1 MLIKRRRVAPGRGF
15 GGADE
20 SGAAGCCDLM
30 EREETV
36 NKGAPTT
43 AKEAKY
49 TVYCV
54 YICTLSVKRTHT
66 SDLMIFL
73 SFKASIL
80 NGNSVK

>member
-1 MLIKRRRVAPGRGF
+1 M
-15 GGADE
+15 
-20 SGAAGCCDLM
+20 
-30 EREETV
+30 ETV

-49 TVYCV
+49 TVYCA